1 MKVVVQTAAMREA
14 LNLAGSTVAARTPK
28 PVLQCVKL
36 QASDNTLTLLS
47 TDLEAG
53 CRYQI
58 TAVQVEEEGEALAP
72 AERINGI
79 VRESA
84 DDEAL
89 TLQTEKQTLHVKGGG
104 THFKVFGYD
113 PGEYPE
119 VADFDGDGDLK
130 VSAEMLGG
138 MIEKTLFATAKAHSH
153 YAISGVLW
161 EAEGKKLKL
170 VATDGHRLALVNGAA
185 AGQVSKKV
193 NAIVPTKMMGLLSRL
208 IAAGAGEETFEVKVQ
223 ENQVLVR
230 TARAILVS
238 TLVQGNFPKYQDV
251 IPKQTTCKAE
261 VKTAQ
266 FEHRLRQAALLT
278 DEESRGVKFGFA
290 PEQLTLSSRSPE
302 TGEAE
307 VTCPIE
313 YDGEEM
319 DIAFNPAFLLDALR
333 VAEADSVTLEMNAS
347 NKPALMKAGGDFQY
361 VLMPV
366 ELG

>member
-28 PVLQCVKL
+28 PVLQCVKFK
-36 QASDNTLTLLS
+36 AANNALTLLS
-47 TDLEAG
+47 TDLEVG
-53 CRYQI
+53 CRYQV
-58 TAVQVEEEGEALAP
+58 TAVQVEDDGEALAP
-72 AERINGI
+72 AGRIDGI
-79 VRESA
+79 VRESG

-89 TLQTEKQTLHVKGGG
+89 TLQTEKQTLHVRGGG

-113 PGEYPE
+113 PGEYPQ
-119 VADFDGDGDLK
+119 VSDFQGEGDLK
-130 VSAEMLGG
+130 VSADVLGG

-161 EAEGKKLKL
+161 QAEGKKLKL
-170 VATDGHRLALVNGAA
+170 IATDGHRLALVNGSS
-185 AGQVSKKV
+185 AGSVKQNL

-208 IAAGAGEETFEVKVQ
+208 IGAGGGEETFEVKVQ
-223 ENQVLVR
+223 ENQILVR

-238 TLVQGNFPKYQDV
+238 SLVQGNFPKYQDV
-251 IPKQTTCKAE
+251 IPKQTSCKAE
-261 VKTAQ
+261 VNTAQ

-278 DEESRGVKFGFA
+278 DEESRGVKFSFT

-307 VTCPIE
+307 VTCPIK
-313 YDGEEM
+313 YDGEAM

-333 VAEADSVTLEMNAS
+333 VAQADSVTLEMNAS
-347 NKPALMKAGGDFQY
+347 NKPALMRAGGDFQY